1 MAKGIQD
8 LGIGLGYLYKTKPDG
23 VTIVA
28 VEKNTADGVRSMKTQ
43 GTTNGPVIA
52 DRPAVGTITVNSVAS
67 VGAITA
73 ITIGGVNQIGANINV
88 VSSTASVVA
97 AQIAD
102 AINRYSPVG
111 SDDFTAQAV
120 GAVIYVFSPSNT
132 GSTSNGLTITVTATD
147 PSINTS
153 TTPLNNGSSQ
163 NAVYDTTFGYRF
175 FIDADYGSA
184 GTPGGGT
191 ATPSSLTYAAEIT
204 QYMTLRGL
212 QSGIYTTTATIA
224 SDSVTSLTR
233 CSAIT
238 QVLLSNQGGAA
249 SDVLAFIQTEGFA
262 VGDELQLSAAS
273 PGTQVPTLESA
284 PTTSSTVGTP
294 NLYLTDDASFV
305 MDSYTSITL
314 QLRNI
319 PGTGLAWVETG
330 RSLADGFI
338 TTTIAGISTLSGAS
352 DLRPKGLYY
361 VTDLGDAGTYVMAVA
376 SNLLSAYG
384 TTIRRVPQNYTSCW
398 RSTMALPTL
407 GQYYRYYQNV
417 YQSVTGAIGTAPSG
431 DTVNWL
437 LIAKTNNTYYQS
449 TPNLVGLN
457 VSTSGITGAWPIVFE
472 RDAKNN
478 MVSQSARHF
487 GLSVVNAYN
496 VFPWKI
502 ISDTTVYGNT
512 VVDAVFDC
520 ANSDGTVYG
529 NTVTSNTNF
538 SSNTFA
544 TGSVL
549 GLNRM
554 EGGVITDNF
563 ITAFIGNFIS
573 NESTVTNNGTSGAF
587 FYQFGYNEIIGGNVT
602 NNTSATAG
610 DKEIVYTRVEKASSI
625 QNNAFR
631 GASSIAYSTVKEG
644 SQISGS
650 TFYPYSGTRNLS
662 GVEVKGGGTLT
673 VIDTTT
679 SSGIRGCTIDGGS
692 ITLRPSGAPVT
703 QCKFVNSTFDVTI
716 VTDLN
721 NSEFHYTAFSGVTL
735 DSVAGMTTFGISNTG
750 TPTLTGGGV
759 ITAESSNYAGILD
772 LDDAGVFAAGVLTI
786 ADNLQF
792 CGVLYL
798 QTTANRNITSVVGLP
813 ANYEV
818 RFISSATGNTITFTT
833 TAKAGITGNQIA
845 GAAASY
851 VLASNVSGTVD
862 QLWMNKPVLNTVTR
876 ASILI

>member
-52 DRPAVGTITVNSVAS
+52 DRPAVGTIVVNSVAS
-67 VGAITA
+67 VGSITA

-88 VSSTASVVA
+88 SSSTASVVA

-111 SDDFTAQAV
+111 TDDFTAQAV
-120 GAVIYVFSPSNT
+120 GATVYVFSPSNT
-132 GSTSNGLTITVTATD
+132 GSTSNGLTITVSATD

-163 NAVYDTTFGYRF
+163 NAVYDTIFGYRF

-191 ATPSSLTYAAEIT
+191 ATPTSLTYAAEIT
-204 QYMTLRGL
+204 EYITLRGL
-212 QSGIYTTTATIA
+212 QSGIFTTTATIA
-224 SDSVTSLTR
+224 SDSITSLTR

-238 QVLLSNQGGAA
+238 QVLVSNQGGAA
-249 SDVLAFIQTEGFA
+249 TDVLAFIQTEGFA
-262 VGDELQLSAAS
+262 VGDEIQLSSSA
-273 PGTQVPTLESA
+273 PGTQVPTLEDA
-284 PTTSSTVGTP
+284 NVTTSTVGTP
-294 NLYLTDDASFV
+294 NLYLTDEASFV

-338 TTTIAGISTLSGAS
+338 TTTIAGINTLSGAS

-376 SNLLSAYG
+376 SNILSAYG
-384 TTIRRVPQNYTSCW
+384 TTIRRVPKNYTSCW

-407 GQYYRYYQNV
+407 GQHYRYYQNV

-457 VSTSGITGAWPIVFE
+457 VSTSGINAWPIVFE

-478 MVSQSARHF
+478 MVSQSARHN
-487 GLSVVNAYN
+487 GLSGVNAYS
-496 VFPWKI
+496 VFPWKSI
-502 ISDTTVYGNT
+502 TDTTVYGNT
-512 VVDAVFDC
+512 VVDSVFDC

-529 NTVTSNTNF
+529 NTVISNTNF

-554 EGGVITDNF
+554 EGGTITGNF
-563 ITAFIGNFIS
+563 ITVFIGNFIA

-587 FYQFGYNEIIGGNVT
+587 FYQFGYNEIIGGTVT

-610 DKEIVYTRVEKASSI
+610 DKEIVYTRVERGSTI
-625 QNNAFR
+625 QNNVFR
-631 GASSIAYSTVKEG
+631 GNGSIAYCTVKEA

-650 TFYPYSGTRNLS
+650 TLYPYSGTRNLS
-662 GVEVKGGGTLT
+662 GVEVSGGATLT
-673 VIDTTT
+673 IIDATT
-679 SSGIRGCTIDGGS
+679 SSGMNSSIVRGGVVS
-692 ITLRPSGAPVT
+692 ITPAGFQIIKCA
-703 QCKFVNSTFDVTI
+703 FYNSTLTLTLNGNIDSAEIHNSSITATVSGGGYIVGATI
-716 VTDLN
+716 
-721 NSEFHYTAFSGVTL
+721 S
-735 DSVAGMTTFGISNTG
+735 G
-750 TPTLTGGGV
+750 TPTFALANYIQGV
-759 ITAESSNYAGILD
+759 SGFASSLD
-772 LDDAGVFAAGVLTI
+772 LDDAAVFAAGVLTI
-786 ADNLQF
+786 ASDLQLCSVF
-792 CGVLYL
+792 EL
-798 QTTANRNITSVVGLP
+798 QTTANRNITSIVDLP
-813 ANYEV
+813 AFAEV
-818 RFISSATGNTITFTT
+818 RFYSVATGNTITFTT
-833 TAKAGITGNQIA
+833 TGKATVAGNQIA
-845 GAAASY
+845 GSAASY
-851 VLASNVSGTVD
+851 ALASNATGSAD
-862 QLWMNKPVLNTVTR
+862 QIWIGKPFVNTVTR

>member
-52 DRPAVGTITVNSVAS
+52 DRPAVGTIVVNSVAS
-67 VGAITA
+67 VGSITA

-88 VSSTASVVA
+88 ASSTASVVA

-111 SDDFTAQAV
+111 TDDFTAQAV
-120 GAVIYVFSPSNT
+120 GATVYVFSPSNT
-132 GSTSNGLTITVTATD
+132 GSTSNGLTITVSATD

-163 NAVYDTTFGYRF
+163 NAVYDTIFGYRF

-191 ATPSSLTYAAEIT
+191 ATPTSLTYAAEIT
-204 QYMTLRGL
+204 EYITLRGL
-212 QSGIYTTTATIA
+212 QSGIFTTTATIA
-224 SDSVTSLTR
+224 SDSITSLTR

-238 QVLLSNQGGAA
+238 QVLVSNQGGAA
-249 SDVLAFIQTEGFA
+249 TDVLAFIQTEGFA
-262 VGDELQLSAAS
+262 VGDEIQLSSSA
-273 PGTQVPTLESA
+273 PGTQVPTLEDA
-284 PTTSSTVGTP
+284 NVTTSTVGTP
-294 NLYLTDDASFV
+294 NLYLTDEASFV

-338 TTTIAGISTLSGAS
+338 TTTIVGINTLSGAS

-376 SNLLSAYG
+376 SNILSAYG
-384 TTIRRVPQNYTSCW
+384 TTIRRVPKNYTSCW

-407 GQYYRYYQNV
+407 GQCYRYYQNV

-449 TPNLVGLN
+449 TPNFVGLN
-457 VSTSGITGAWPIVFE
+457 VSTSGISARPISFE
-472 RDAKNN
+472 RDHNN
-478 MVSQSARHF
+478 NLVSQSAGHF
-487 GLSVVNAYN
+487 ATSGVNAFN

-502 ISDTTVYGNT
+502 LTDTTVYGNT

-520 ANSDGTVYG
+520 ANSDGSVIE
-529 NTVTSNTNF
+529 NTVTANANF
-538 SSNTFA
+538 SSNVFA
-544 TGSVL
+544 SGSVL
-549 GLNRM
+549 SLNRIS
-554 EGGVITDNF
+554 GGAVVTGNF
-563 ITAFIGNFIS
+563 VTAFIGNTIY
-573 NESTVTNNGTSGAF
+573 NESTVTNNGTSGAV
-587 FYQFGYNEIIGGNVT
+587 FYQLGYNEIIGGTVT
-602 NNTSATAG
+602 NNTSGTAG
-610 DKEIVYTRVEKASSI
+610 DKEIVYTRVERGSTI
-625 QNNAFR
+625 QNNVFR
-631 GASSIAYSTVKEG
+631 GNGSIAYCTVKEA

-650 TFYPYSGTRNLS
+650 TLYPYSGTRNLS
-662 GVEVKGGGTLT
+662 GVEVSGGATLT
-673 VIDTTT
+673 IIDATT
-679 SSGIRGCTIDGGS
+679 SSGMNSSIVRGGVVS
-692 ITLRPSGAPVT
+692 ITPAGFQISKCA
-703 QCKFVNSTFDVTI
+703 FYNSTLTLTLDGNLEMT
-716 VTDLN
+716 
-721 NSEFHYTAFSGVTL
+721 EFHNSAMTATVSSTGAIVSGVT
-735 DSVAGMTTFGISNTG
+735 TTG
-750 TPTLTGGGV
+750 TPTLFLTNVLGGV
-759 ITAESSNYAGILD
+759 AGMEGGLD
-772 LDDAGVFAAGVLTI
+772 LDDPAVFAAGVLTI
-786 ADNLQF
+786 SSNLQLCSSF
-792 CGVLYL
+792 GFS
-798 QTTANRNITSVVGLP
+798 TTANRNITSIVGLP
-813 ANYEV
+813 SFNEV
-818 RFISSATGNTITFTT
+818 RFYSLATGNTITFTT
-833 TAKAGITGNQIA
+833 TGKATVAGNQIA
-845 GAAASY
+845 GSAASY
-851 VLASNVSGTVD
+851 VLASNATGALD
-862 QLWMNKPVLNTVTR
+862 QLWMNKLIINTITR